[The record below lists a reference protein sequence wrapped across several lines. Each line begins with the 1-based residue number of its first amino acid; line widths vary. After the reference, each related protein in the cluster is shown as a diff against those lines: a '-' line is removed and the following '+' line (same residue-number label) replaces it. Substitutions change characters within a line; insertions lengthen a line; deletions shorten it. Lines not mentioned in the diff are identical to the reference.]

1 MIIFSILEYRES
13 DLIKIKLWG
22 IRVLEGRGK
31 IWGDQDM
38 EKNGRK
44 MLKKKFK
51 DSKGF
56 RKISNL
62 VLKK

>member
-1 MIIFSILEYRES
+1 M
-13 DLIKIKLWG
+13 
-22 IRVLEGRGK
+22 RVLEGRGK

-62 VLKK
+62 VCKKEKNLIEEETFIVRKSGVF